1 MNNLKWDKVSFSLTD
16 LAVISALRFVSGL
29 GLGLLLAESL
39 TARDRRRLGWS
50 LFGGSIA
57 IGVPLGIRMLR
68 GDKEAESYFHEQ
80 ENNRA
85 QPFTNQVVG

>member
-1 MNNLKWDKVSFSLTD
+1 MNKPKWDDASFSLTD
-16 LAVISALRFVSGL
+16 LAVIGMLRFVSGL

-57 IGVPLGIRMLR
+57 IGVPLGVRMLR

-80 ENNRA
+80 QNHSA
-85 QPFTNQVVG
+85 QPFTNY